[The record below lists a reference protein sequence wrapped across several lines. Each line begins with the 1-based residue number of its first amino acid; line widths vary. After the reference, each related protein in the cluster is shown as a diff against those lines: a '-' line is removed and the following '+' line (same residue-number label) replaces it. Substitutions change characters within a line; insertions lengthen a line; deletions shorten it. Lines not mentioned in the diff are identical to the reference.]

1 MTTLTLVKN
10 SKLKVAYPKSEA
22 DFRALRSIGLS
33 VKFCK
38 LDFLPLLRVA
48 ASEKGVQVKLEDFD
62 ALEAKALS
70 SLKKKWP
77 GDLEASK
84 KSLVLSCPRDEKHHA
99 LMKSVRASLHKFYQ
113 CHGMKLDY
121 TIKRGAKQVAV
132 TFVRT
137 PSTSTFVLNDER

>member
-1 MTTLTLVKN
+1 MTTLILVKN
-10 SKLKVAYPKSEA
+10 GKLKVAYPKSEA
-22 DFRALRSIGLS
+22 DFKVLRSVGLS

-48 ASEKGVQVKLEDFD
+48 AANKGVQVTLKDFD
-62 ALEAKALS
+62 ELETKALT

-77 GDLEASK
+77 GDLEVSR

-99 LMKSVRASLHKFYQ
+99 LMKSVRSSLHKFYQ
-113 CHGMKLDY
+113 YHGMKLDY
-121 TIKRGAKQVAV
+121 SIKRGSKQVAV

-137 PSTSTFVLNDER
+137 TNTSAFILNDER

>member
-10 SKLKVAYPKSEA
+10 GKLKVAYPKSEA
-22 DFRALRSIGLS
+22 DFKVLRSIGLS

-48 ASEKGVQVKLEDFD
+48 ASNKGVQVTLLDFD
-62 ALEAKALS
+62 ELEAKALA

-77 GDLEASK
+77 GDVEVSK
-84 KSLVLSCPRDEKHHA
+84 KNLVLSCPRDEKHHA
-99 LMKSVRASLHKFYQ
+99 LMKSVRMSLHKFYQ
-113 CHGMKLDY
+113 LHGMKLDY
-121 TIKRGAKQVAV
+121 SIKRGAKQVAV

-137 PSTSTFVLNDER
+137 PNTSTFILNDER